1 MLKGA
6 NLVLY
11 KAPALQLFYLLDFPG
26 DSERLYH
33 HAIFVWSGVIALCT
47 KAERSVLVGTVEQ
60 GNEIQEVCW
69 CNELKGTV
77 VLVAGIIYLFYPFFF
92 LFLQPPGK

>member
-11 KAPALQLFYLLDFPG
+11 KAPALQLFYLFDFPG
-26 DSERLYH
+26 DLERLYH
-33 HAIFVWSGVIALCT
+33 HAIFVWPGVIALCI
-47 KAERSVLVGTVEQ
+47 KGERSALAGIVEQ

-69 CNELKGTV
+69 SNELRGTV
-77 VLVAGIIYLFYPFFF
+77 VCMAGPIYLFILSFFF
-92 LFLQPPGK
+92 IRTTSR